1 MNPKTTKETMAS
13 AFYELTYIVRGSLAP
28 DQVSEVIKKYTAML
42 TDGGAVIDETDE
54 WGNRSLAYPINKE
67 RTGYYVNQYFT
78 APGTA
83 LVTLEK
89 YIRLDE
95 AVLRFLVIKYDNKM
109 KRHRELK
116 KAGKVRPFFTPNPEA
131 ATNVK

>member
-1 MNPKTTKETMAS
+1 MAS

-28 DQVSEVIKKYTAML
+28 DQVSEVIKKYTTML
-42 TDGGAVIDETDE
+42 TDSGAVIEETDE
-54 WGNRSLAYPINKE
+54 WGNRSLAYPIKKE

-78 APGTA
+78 APSNA
-83 LVTLEK
+83 VVTLEK

-116 KAGKVRPFFTPNPEA
+116 KAGKIRPFATLIQEA
-131 ATNVK
+131 VANVK